1 MADKLASRVA
11 GRELLWIILSLI
23 LPVLFLA
30 YMLFVAWSD
39 DIVFSK
45 KELQGLEMSLHI
57 FPVLID
63 KAMPHAAS
71 VEKPHGIDDELAPHH
86 DHEFDPAVLKQL
98 ETIGKLDQ
106 EDQIKAL
113 KELIVQIGIDSNL
126 LLDPEAEPLF
136 LILALFQDLPEA
148 AAGYHE
154 LQGIIDAAWTD
165 YSITSKEYTGIA
177 FSVGKLHKLVER
189 AEHAIILARESTP
202 DKTTYAGLSKSVAV
216 ITARIHTYEELL
228 AESTFTRPSFALRS
242 FITADRANDKFL
254 ENVHKTWRVAA
265 EKVRYMVQQRVDL
278 LVRRAVILGAF
289 GLLSCLAGPGIAVTM
304 FRTTLKK
311 LDDVAASRDAAN
323 SARLEAEAM
332 TGRMAEINDDAA
344 QLNRTLSD
352 NLLKLK
358 DAQDELVKKG
368 RMEQLGQLTATVAHE
383 LRNPLS
389 TVQNTAFLLDRKFSG
404 KGLGMEVQIKRINNG
419 VSRCNEII
427 TQLLDFSRAGKIH
440 TELADFD
447 EWLLKVVEEQ
457 AALLPQAV
465 NFSCELGLAPLQVP
479 FDGSRLQRAVINLM
493 SNASE
498 AMVGNGKK
506 PGDFAVSSPLMT
518 ISTRRKGDFVELT
531 IADNGPGIA
540 PEHLQKIREP
550 LFTTKNFGTGLGI
563 PAVEQIVVQH
573 GGTLDIA
580 STPGKGAAV
589 TIRLPLTQPRQEAA

>member
-1 MADKLASRVA
+1 MVDKLASRA
-11 GRELLWIILSLI
+11 ASRKLLWIILSLI
-23 LPVLFLA
+23 LPVFALA
-30 YMLFVAWSD
+30 YMLFEAWSD
-39 DIVFSK
+39 DIVFSQ

-57 FPVLID
+57 LPVLVK

-71 VEKPHGIDDELAPHH
+71 VENPHSIDEELAMDHGH
-86 DHEFDPAVLKQL
+86 DFDPAVLKQIKS
-98 ETIGKLDQ
+98 IGKLDREKQ
-106 EDQIKAL
+106 MDAVR
-113 KELIVQIGIDSNL
+113 ELIAQIGKDSNL

-136 LILALFQDLPEA
+136 LILPMFLDLPEIA
-148 AAGYHE
+148 VDYHNFHE
-154 LQGIIDAAWTD
+154 KIDDAWKD
-165 YSITSKEYTGIA
+165 YSISAREYTDVVLLIGNL
-177 FSVGKLHKLVER
+177 SELVEKSER
-189 AEHAIILARESTP
+189 AINLAKESAAG
-202 DKTTYAGLSKSVAV
+202 KSTYAGLQESVQA
-216 ITARIHTYEELL
+216 ISARINTYKELV
-228 AESTFTRPSFALRS
+228 AESTFTRPTFALHT
-242 FITADRANDKFL
+242 FTAANKANDKFL
-254 ENVHKTWRVAA
+254 DNVEKTWLSAA
-265 EKVRYMVQQRVDL
+265 GKVHDLVQQRVDRL
-278 LVRRAVILGAF
+278 IRRAYILGAF
-289 GLLSCLAGPGIAVTM
+289 GLLSCVVGLGIAVTM

-311 LDDVAASRDAAN
+311 LDEVAASRDAAN

-332 TGRMAEINDDAA
+332 TDRMTEINEEAA
-344 QLNRTLSD
+344 QLNSTLS
-352 NLLKLK
+352 NNMRKLK
-358 DAQDELVKKG
+358 EAQDELVKKG

-506 PGDFAVSSPLMT
+506 PGDFAVSNPVMT

-573 GGTLDIA
+573 GGVLDIA
-580 STPGKGAAV
+580 STPGKG
-589 TIRLPLTQPRQEAA
+589 